1 MSGVGIAVLAT
12 RSVRWAF
19 VSTPCVGAESKIEA
33 MASTR
38 RPPSR
43 KGPDPAAGVLRR
55 FIEAI
60 ESGELMDTTP
70 QDVVVVRRLQG
81 ALNALESVSG
91 DARRESKPAG

>member
-1 MSGVGIAVLAT
+1 M
-12 RSVRWAF
+12 
-19 VSTPCVGAESKIEA
+19 EA

-81 ALNALESVSG
+81 ALNALESVPG
-91 DARRESKPAG
+91 DPRRESKPAG